1 MLRIQPNV
9 KKLFLLVRAADASLA
24 AKRLH
29 EEIINKSLFGVLRER
44 EGSNIM
50 EKIVAVAGD
59 VSCENLGIRDSQMSK
74 EVQEEIDIIVNS
86 AATTN
91 FNERYDLSLAINTFG
106 AANLMSFANKC
117 ANAKI
122 FLHVSTAYVCGERE
136 GLILEKPFRMG
147 ETLNGSHNLDINAE
161 QQLAMGLLTELRGK
175 NASDR
180 EISNAMK
187 DFGVHRARIHGWPN
201 TYAFT
206 KAMGEMLLGHLKK
219 EHLPLLVFRPTIIT
233 STLKEPFSGW
243 IENFRTLDSIA
254 FAYGKGKLKF
264 FLADPRAIIDII
276 PVDMV
281 VNAMIMG
288 TVINSHHKQLSPH
301 SEGDEPIIYHLGSS
315 SRNPITFAT
324 IQSLTRQYFVKN
336 PWINEDGRP
345 VKVRKARVISSIS
358 NFRIYMTLRYLV
370 FIKVLRLASSV
381 LCLRKHEELYLNMN
395 RKI

>member
-1 MLRIQPNV
+1 
-9 KKLFLLVRAADASLA
+9 
-24 AKRLH
+24 
-29 EEIINKSLFGVLRER
+29 
-44 EGSNIM
+44 M

-187 DFGVHRARIHGWPN
+187 DFGVH
-201 TYAFT
+201 
-206 KAMGEMLLGHLKK
+206 
-219 EHLPLLVFRPTIIT
+219 
-233 STLKEPFSGW
+233 
-243 IENFRTLDSIA
+243 RTLDSIA

-395 RKI
+395 RKVKVALKLSDLYKPYVFFKGMYV